1 MNKYL
6 PAVIE
11 KAKKQEKLLQA
22 RAAGKPLAQARAIAG
37 IATMKVKE
45 ANRLQRKYKAGGS
58 TWEAL
63 LDGRFGHDIK
73 ANSAIKAWMYER
85 KRQDLAVRASQLAN
99 EIKEKFGVEFKSGHI
114 NYLLRKEGLTAP
126 VGRPAKPKEVAA
138 ETKNEDIPEERS
150 ENAGLFFPGSS
161 ERSDGRRQSS

>member
-1 MNKYL
+1 MNEYL

-11 KAKKQEKLLQA
+11 KAKKQEMLLQA
-22 RAAGKPLAQARAIAG
+22 RAAGKTLAQARAIAG
-37 IATMKVKE
+37 IATMTVKE

-73 ANSAIKAWMYER
+73 ANSAIKAWLYER
-85 KRQDLAVRASQLAN
+85 KRQDTVVRANQLAK
-99 EIKEKFGVEFKSGHI
+99 EIKEKFGVEFKDGHI

-126 VGRPAKPKEVAA
+126 VGRPAKPKQVEA
-138 ETKNEDIPEERS
+138 EAEDENISAES
-150 ENAGLFFPGSS
+150 TENAGIFFPGSS
-161 ERSDGRRQSS
+161 EKSDGGH

>member
-1 MNKYL
+1 MNQYP

-22 RAAGKPLAQARAIAG
+22 RAAGKTLAQARVIAS
-37 IATMKVKE
+37 IAKMTVKE

-58 TWEAL
+58 TWKAL

-73 ANSAIKAWMYER
+73 ANSAIKEWLYER
-85 KRQDLAVRASQLAN
+85 RRQDTTVRANQLGR
-99 EIKEKFGVEFKSGHI
+99 EIKEKFSIEFSDDHI

-126 VGRPAKPKEVAA
+126 VGRPKKKKTA
-138 ETKNEDIPEERS
+138 EPEEKEENSPEESS
-150 ENAGLFFPGSS
+150 ENAGVFFPGSS
-161 ERSDGRRQSS
+161 ERSNGHRSAD

>member
-11 KAKKQEKLLQA
+11 KAKKQENLLQA
-22 RAAGKPLAQARAIAG
+22 RAAGKTLAQARAIAG
-37 IATMKVKE
+37 LATMTVKE
-45 ANRLQRKYKAGGS
+45 ANRLQRKYAAGGS

-73 ANSAIKAWMYER
+73 ANSAIKAWLYER
-85 KRQDLAVRASQLAN
+85 KRQDPAVRASQLAK
-99 EIKEKFGVEFKSGHI
+99 EIKEKFGVEFKDGHI

-126 VGRPAKPKEVAA
+126 VGRPAKPKQIEAQTKA
-138 ETKNEDIPEERS
+138 ENISEKSS

-161 ERSDGRRQSS
+161 ERSNGGR

>member
-1 MNKYL
+1 MNKYS

-22 RAAGKPLAQARAIAG
+22 RAAGKTLAQARTIAD
-37 IATMKVKE
+37 IATMTVKE

-73 ANSAIKAWMYER
+73 ANSAIKAWLYER
-85 KRQDLAVRASQLAN
+85 KRQDPTVRANQLVK
-99 EIKEKFGVEFKSGHI
+99 EIKEKFDIQFKDGHI
-114 NYLLRKEGLTAP
+114 NYLLRQEGLTAP
-126 VGRPAKPKEVAA
+126 VGRPTKPKEV
-138 ETKNEDIPEERS
+138 ETEDKDESIQEESS
-150 ENAGLFFPGSS
+150 ENAGVFFPGSS
-161 ERSDGRRQSS
+161 ERSDGCRKSS